1 MKILY
6 LQYTVW
12 NVDNI
17 GYWQPIKTFKDRTE
31 AIHFSDYYKEKFM
44 KEGEM
49 IVTEEEPITTC
60 KYDSKTGKTKFKDEY
75 IRRII

>member
-1 MKILY
+1 MKILE

-17 GYWQPIKTFKDRTE
+17 GYWQRIKTFKDRTT
-31 AIHFSDYYKEKFM
+31 AIHFSDYYMKEYM

-49 IVTEEEPITTC
+49 RVTEEEPIRTC
-60 KYDSKTGKTKFKDEY
+60 EYDSKTGKIKFKDEY
-75 IRRII
+75 LRRIV